1 MTRDEDRREHL
12 TSRKVGHRDLVF
24 GGHGDAERCKDNPAN
39 CQTDDSRSRFP
50 LHGFLLVPGSA
61 FTSSVASKRDAKWR
75 LRRSRR
81 VDVTTLSIFVKGR
94 DFCGLEREI
103 LGA

>member
-1 MTRDEDRREHL
+1 
-12 TSRKVGHRDLVF
+12 
-24 GGHGDAERCKDNPAN
+24 
-39 CQTDDSRSRFP
+39 